1 MSSTVIREV
10 KDVQGTIET
19 EDGLVIQYHVEVTEE
34 PRGFTYEYHWVGE
47 DCQTEVKLT
56 DEIESLIDYD
66 IWWQC

>member
-34 PRGFTYEYHWVGE
+34 GNHSTYEYHWVGE

-56 DEIESLIDYD
+56 DEIESLIDED
-66 IWWQC
+66 VWLQW